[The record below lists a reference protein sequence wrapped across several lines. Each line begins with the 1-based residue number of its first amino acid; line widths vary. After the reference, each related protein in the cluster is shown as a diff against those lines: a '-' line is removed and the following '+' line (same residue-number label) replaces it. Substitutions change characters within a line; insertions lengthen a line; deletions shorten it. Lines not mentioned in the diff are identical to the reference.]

1 MTSHDTILFILDDF
15 LPALQL
21 GQTGDEEENIFN
33 EITVEERRARIDSII
48 RFLFLIIEYLF
59 EYIST
64 QVPPP
69 PSIQ

>member
-1 MTSHDTILFILDDF
+1 MTLSFILDDF

-48 RFLFLIIEYLF
+48 RYIFFRIIEYLF

-64 QVPPP
+64 PVPPP
-69 PSIQ
+69 PSLQ